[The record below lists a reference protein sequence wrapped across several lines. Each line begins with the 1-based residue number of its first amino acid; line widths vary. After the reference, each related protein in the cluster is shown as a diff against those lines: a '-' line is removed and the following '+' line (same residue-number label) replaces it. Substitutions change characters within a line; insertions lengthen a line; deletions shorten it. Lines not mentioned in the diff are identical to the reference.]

1 MGKKKKTSHG
11 DILTW
16 LGIGLLCI
24 ASIADVL
31 IIFTDNYTRN
41 LLLTVPLWFAGFA
54 CFVLIGQQE
63 NKKKKQRKAG
73 K

>member
-1 MGKKKKTSHG
+1 MGKRKKTSHG
-11 DILTW
+11 DLLTW
-16 LGIGLLCI
+16 LGIGLLGI

-31 IIFTDNYTRN
+31 IIFTDNYARN

-54 CFVLIGQQE
+54 CFVVIGQQE
-63 NKKKKQRKAG
+63 NKKKKRRKVR